1 MGLFTRRND
10 GGNFIRLCRGNPYRQ
25 PLKKGVGS
33 ATVNKSPQ
41 EVAAGIATGIKEAL
55 AGPGGLPLLADEYLL
70 EFCFSSA
77 GRARAASF
85 YPGAER
91 AGERIVS
98 YRAKS
103 IMELLTA
110 KMFMT
115 EI

>member
-1 MGLFTRRND
+1 MPGQSISAAT
-10 GGNFIRLCRGNPYRQ
+10 
-25 PLKKGVGS
+25 KKGVGS

-41 EVAAGIATGIKEAL
+41 EAL
-55 AGPGGLPLLADEYLL
+55 AGPGDLPLLADEYLL

>member
-1 MGLFTRRND
+1 M
-10 GGNFIRLCRGNPYRQ
+10 
-25 PLKKGVGS
+25 GS

-41 EVAAGIATGIKEAL
+41 EAL
-55 AGPGGLPLLADEYLL
+55 AGPGGLPLLADVPLLADEYLL

>member
-1 MGLFTRRND
+1 MPGQSISAAT
-10 GGNFIRLCRGNPYRQ
+10 
-25 PLKKGVGS
+25 KKGVGS

>member
-1 MGLFTRRND
+1 MPGQSISAAT
-10 GGNFIRLCRGNPYRQ
+10 
-25 PLKKGVGS
+25 KKGVGS

-41 EVAAGIATGIKEAL
+41 EAL

>member
-1 MGLFTRRND
+1 MPGQSISATT
-10 GGNFIRLCRGNPYRQ
+10 
-25 PLKKGVGS
+25 KKGVGS

-41 EVAAGIATGIKEAL
+41 EAL

-77 GRARAASF
+77 GRAIAASF